1 MLWLILLRPKAMK
14 NSKLQKFDKISKIGH
29 NGWFW
34 VCFDFVAKKK
44 IQQNLTKIEWVVGL
58 DFCHRNLLR
67 IENLWKKLAKYS
79 VAVGT
84 EVLRSIMKKVAKLSL
99 SAPSLVRWNAS
110 QTKDH

>member
-1 MLWLILLRPKAMK
+1 MK
-14 NSKLQKFDKISKIGH
+14 NSKLQNFDKISKIGH

-34 VCFDFVAKKK
+34 VCFDFVAKK
-44 IQQNLTKIEWVVGL
+44 KIEWVVGL

-110 QTKDH
+110 QTKDR